1 MSLLKTLHDSGDFFI
16 AVCYA
21 SVEKGREYN
30 MDTTRDYSLIILT
43 NEEQILFDRFKRSDS
58 VCLTKDEFE
67 VLRNR
72 GLVKGLLGGKSDFFD
87 LPSSGICEISE
98 LGKRL
103 RVYQTRSK
111 KQHVWTE
118 FRAWATLAIA
128 LIALIV
134 SIASLLL
141 QLR

>member
-43 NEEQILFDRFKRSDS
+43 NEEQILFGRFKRSDS

-72 GLVKGLLGGKSDFFD
+72 GLVKGLLGCVVNRNV
-87 LPSSGICEISE
+87 L
-98 LGKRL
+98 
-103 RVYQTRSK
+103 
-111 KQHVWTE
+111 
-118 FRAWATLAIA
+118 
-128 LIALIV
+128 
-134 SIASLLL
+134 
-141 QLR
+141 